1 MQLYIDPGTGSMLF
15 TILIGVIGAAVY
27 SLRMFWI
34 RLKFRVSGGKVETA
48 AKKLPIAIFS
58 DDKRYWKIFEPV
70 CRELGKR
77 GLPVVY
83 MTQSQDDPALS
94 SAPDNVTAEYIGG
107 DNKAFAKLNYLRA
120 SILLSTTPG
129 LDIYQW
135 KRSPEVDWYVHI
147 LHAPTEVVTYR
158 MFGLDYYDA
167 VLLSG
172 DYQRRDIRNLEAKRK
187 LPEKELVQIGIPY
200 MDEMATRL
208 AQDTPVPEHQRTVLL
223 APSWGKGAILSVY
236 GGSIIETLL
245 NTGYHV
251 IVRPHP
257 QSFTSE
263 KELLDDLMA
272 RYPASQQLEWNRDTD
287 NYEVL
292 RRSDIMISDF
302 SGVAFDFSL
311 VYDKPIIYT
320 DPNFDLDVYDA
331 WWLDYPI
338 WTVGALPRI
347 GCQLTPE
354 NMGRL
359 KEVIDTCLESA
370 DYAQG
375 RQEVK
380 AETWVYP
387 GQGAAR
393 AADYLAA
400 KYQELAQK

>member
-27 SLRMFWI
+27 SARMFWI
-34 RLKFRVSGGKVETA
+34 RMKFRLSGGKVE
-48 AKKLPIAIFS
+48 KDVQKIPIAIFS

-77 GLPVVY
+77 EIPVVY
-83 MTQSQDDPALS
+83 MTQSEDDPGLSAALE
-94 SAPDNVTAEYIGG
+94 NVRAEYIGG
-107 DNKAFAKLNYLRA
+107 DNKAFARLNYIKA
-120 SILLSTTPG
+120 TILLATTPG

-135 KRSPEVDWYVHI
+135 KRSPDVDWYVHI

-172 DYQRRDIRNLEAKRK
+172 DYQARDIRNLESMRQ

-200 MDEMATRL
+200 MDEMAARL
-208 AQDTPVPEHQRTVLL
+208 AQDPPLPPHPRTVLL
-223 APSWGKGAILSVY
+223 APSWGKSAILSVY
-236 GGSIIETLL
+236 GGNIIQTLL
-245 NTGYHV
+245 DTGYHV

-263 KELLDDLMA
+263 KELLEGLMKQ
-272 RYPASQQLEWNRDTD
+272 YPASEQLEWNRDTD

-320 DPNFDLDVYDA
+320 DPSFNLDVYDA

-359 KEVIDTCLESA
+359 KQTIDTCLESA
-370 DYAQG
+370 DYAQS

-380 AETWVYP
+380 AETWAFP
-387 GQGAAR
+387 GQGAVK
-393 AADYLAA
+393 AADYLQA
-400 KYQELAQK
+400 KYQELTRK